1 MRAAARGGDVSPQT
15 RYPPSSNDSIFE
27 TLEPFLVVA
36 PWHRECLDRQPFGVA
51 VPDDNVLDPTR
62 VGTAEFLRRLIVLD
76 RLTFGPE
83 GMPMPKWLFYDSAE
97 VPGAIFGFARRAEHL
112 PAGIARRLE
121 LGERPT
127 GLMPLSMYIAIPT
140 RPPHAWF
147 GHNLASLNRVLPE
160 LGLGG
165 LASIT
170 KAMALKAFRCRCQLG
185 AVQWRSPGLYVHTRF
200 GALELIT
207 AWTPAHTDPATLTY
221 QIQITDQRLRC
232 GLGDPAAT
240 HPPRP
245 TRPPRS
251 AADFQVAA
259 DDITAMQELQ
269 ARIEGGER
277 FWIPGPPRRG
287 DDGSISVPVTE
298 APPRQAG

>member
-1 MRAAARGGDVSPQT
+1 MSRQS
-15 RYPPSSNDSIFE
+15 RYPPSSNDAIFE

-36 PWHRECLDRQPFGVA
+36 PWHREYLDRRPFGVA
-51 VPDDNVLDPTR
+51 VPDGNVFDPTR
-62 VGTAEFLRRLIVLD
+62 VGTAGFLRRLIVLD
-76 RLTFGPE
+76 RITFGPE
-83 GMPMPKWLFYDSAE
+83 GMPMAKWLFYDSAE
-97 VPGAIFGFARRAEHL
+97 VPGAIFGFAHRAERL
-112 PAGIARRLE
+112 PADVARRLE
-121 LGERPT
+121 LGEHPT

-147 GHNLASLNRVLPE
+147 GHNLASLNRVLPK
-160 LGLGG
+160 LGLSG

-185 AVQWRSPGLYVHTRF
+185 AVQWRSPGLYIHTRF

-207 AWTPAHTDPATLTY
+207 AWTPAHTDAATLTY
-221 QIQITDQRLRC
+221 QIQITDERLRC

-240 HPPRP
+240 RH
-245 TRPPRS
+245 RS

-259 DDITAMQELQ
+259 DDQTAMQELQ
-269 ARIEGGER
+269 ARIESGER
-277 FWIPGPPRRG
+277 FLISGPPRRG
-287 DDGSISVPVTE
+287 DDGSINVPVKE